1 MTPIY
6 LAISEFSEIPGTGA
20 SRFWGHPDLPQG
32 NDWPAYTG
40 DDGNEYPY
48 VFMCQINLKDI
59 AHYDTRD
66 LLPHNGL
73 LSFFA
78 RIGNYLGDF
87 SDTCRIGG
95 SISDKDDVKVMY
107 FPDCSILEENRYHG
121 RDDLP
126 AQPQALKISFGTDR
140 DNPGDDHALFAKPEH
155 RPWET
160 WDHPFEDW
168 EILLQIDSFEGTDFS
183 MVFMDMGVLDFLISP
198 TDLKQHRFDNVRA
211 IILSS

>member
-1 MTPIY
+1 MTPIH
-6 LAISEFSEIPGTGA
+6 LVISEFSEIPGTGA

-40 DDGNEYPY
+40 DDGNECNDWPAYTGDDGNEYPY

-59 AHYDTRD
+59 AHYDTCD

-126 AQPQALKISFGTDR
+126 AQPQ
-140 DNPGDDHALFAKPEH
+140 
-155 RPWET
+155 
-160 WDHPFEDW
+160 
-168 EILLQIDSFEGTDFS
+168 
-183 MVFMDMGVLDFLISP
+183 
-198 TDLKQHRFDNVRA
+198 HRFDNVRA